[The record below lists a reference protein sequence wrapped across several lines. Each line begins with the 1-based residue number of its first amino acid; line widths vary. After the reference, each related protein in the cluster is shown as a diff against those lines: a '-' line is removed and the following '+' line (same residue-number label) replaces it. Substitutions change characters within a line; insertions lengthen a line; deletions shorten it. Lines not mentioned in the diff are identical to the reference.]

1 MDTYPWIFR
10 QVFSQFWKSNYEI
23 YPKKLYVLYLL
34 VSWLGT
40 IVMLTMNIEIIP
52 ETFIAPDKCSEFKD
66 ILQCIISNNS
76 LNESTKQAEKRI
88 LSQQQH
94 LMAG

>member
-1 MDTYPWIFR
+1 MDISTG
-10 QVFSQFWKSNYEI
+10 FWA
-23 YPKKLYVLYLL
+23 VLDIQSRNISKTIIRAYLL
-34 VSWLGT
+34 VSRLGT

-94 LMAG
+94 LRAG

>member
-1 MDTYPWIFR
+1 VDISTGFQAVLDIQSR
-10 QVFSQFWKSNYEI
+10 NIS
-23 YPKKLYVLYLL
+23 KKIIRAYLL
-34 VSWLGT
+34 VSRLGT

-76 LNESTKQAEKRI
+76 SNESKLI
-88 LSQQQH
+88 LHHS
-94 LMAG
+94 

>member
-1 MDTYPWIFR
+1 
-10 QVFSQFWKSNYEI
+10 
-23 YPKKLYVLYLL
+23 
-34 VSWLGT
+34 
-40 IVMLTMNIEIIP
+40 MNIEIIP

-76 LNESTKQAEKRI
+76 SNESTKQAEKRI